1 MTQSP
6 MRTESAEA
14 YVAMQQDLVHISGY
28 LLKLTRDGK
37 WQRRYAHAPSL
48 MSAPGASGFS
58 HRPDRWFETNGCFLT
73 YYKSKKM
80 EKLLAALNLPQVGEI
95 KVEDDLAI
103 FSIELNERVYQL
115 KAANEQEAR
124 KWVETLKVLKESEKK
139 RAESTKAALAPT
151 GGAETAVPSSTDKQ
165 ATAEWEKSKG
175 CCRLC
180 RG

>member
-139 RAESTKAALAPT
+139 RAESTKAALAPNSWKNE
-151 GGAETAVPSSTDKQ
+151 GF
-165 ATAEWEKSKG
+165 
-175 CCRLC
+175 
-180 RG
+180 